1 MPEHE
6 PTNAATMGKQAREL
20 LDDAEREARAARD
33 KTEREQE
40 QQREQEQERE
50 REQERQQERER
61 ANQTEP
67 GQQPAQP
74 EPVVTTPDDPA

>member
-50 REQERQQERER
+50 R
-61 ANQTEP
+61 ANETEP